1 MGCELV
7 WSFSDGLKIHRT
19 RFDSLTT
26 HHYFLESMFKMLVKI
41 VENEEYVMTED
52 FKNWIKCHQN
62 DIFKVKKEII
72 CNDRNPGYILF
83 KVPFRV
89 SKHFTIKVD

>member
-1 MGCELV
+1 
-7 WSFSDGLKIHRT
+7 
-19 RFDSLTT
+19 
-26 HHYFLESMFKMLVKI
+26 MLVKI

-52 FKNWIKCHQN
+52 FKNWIKRHQN

-72 CNDRNPGYILF
+72 CNDGNPGYILF

-89 SKHFTIKVD
+89 SKHFTIKVDYPFVLLYGDYGTTVSPHDCGS

>member
-52 FKNWIKCHQN
+52 FKNWIK
-62 DIFKVKKEII
+62 
-72 CNDRNPGYILF
+72 
-83 KVPFRV
+83 
-89 SKHFTIKVD
+89 

>member
-1 MGCELV
+1 
-7 WSFSDGLKIHRT
+7 
-19 RFDSLTT
+19 
-26 HHYFLESMFKMLVKI
+26 MLVKI
-41 VENEEYVMTED
+41 IENKKYIMTED
-52 FKNWIKCHQN
+52 FKKWIKNHQN

-89 SKHFTIKVD
+89 NKYFT

>member
-19 RFDSLTT
+19 KFDSLTT

-41 VENEEYVMTED
+41 VENEEYVITED
-52 FKNWIKCHQN
+52 FKNWIKRHQN
-62 DIFKVKKEII
+62 DIFKVKK
-72 CNDRNPGYILF
+72 
-83 KVPFRV
+83 K
-89 SKHFTIKVD
+89 

>member
-52 FKNWIKCHQN
+52 FKNWIKRHQN
-62 DIFKVKKEII
+62 DIFKVKK
-72 CNDRNPGYILF
+72 
-83 KVPFRV
+83 
-89 SKHFTIKVD
+89 